1 MKQTLTRRMLITSSA
16 FGLLTA
22 SVPGVLFARSGK
34 MMPANDKRSYRY
46 PSLDDELV
54 SEVVGASH
62 FNLDRV
68 KELVDKRP
76 ELARACWDWA
86 FGDFETAIGAASHTG
101 RRDIVEYLISKGAR
115 PDIFTY
121 AMMGAY
127 DAVKSMI
134 EARPGVQS
142 VAGPHGIT
150 LLQHANVG
158 LRSKDISEAQ
168 KAQNEKLIAY
178 LEGLG
183 NADLRQTNLELTEAQ
198 QQKYLGD
205 YMYGEGPEDGF
216 SVKLNMRKLLALGK
230 LGKFGGG
237 LYRKGDQIFEYNGI
251 TSIDVSFQ
259 LEGDWVVSLTIQE
272 PDLTLLAKKVS

>member
-1 MKQTLTRRMLITSSA
+1 MLIRSSA

-22 SVPGVLFARSGK
+22 SVPGVLFARSGT

-46 PSLDDELV
+46 PSLDDEVV

-62 FNLDRV
+62 FDLERV
-68 KELVDKRP
+68 KALVDKRA

-158 LRSKDISEAQ
+158 LRSKDISDVQ
-168 KAQNEKLIAY
+168 KARNEKLIAY

-183 NADLRQTNLELTEAQ
+183 NADVRQTHLEQTEAE

-205 YMYGEGPEDGF
+205 YMYGEGAEDGF
-216 SVKLNMRKLLALGK
+216 SVKVNMRKLLSLGRI
-230 LGKFGGG
+230 GKFGGA
-237 LYRKGDQIFEYNGI
+237 LYRKGDQLFEYNGI

-259 LEGDWVVSLTIQE
+259 LEGDRVVSLTIQE
-272 PDLTLLAKKVS
+272 PDLTLVARKVS